1 MNPGRILVI
10 LLLALGLIGSLVN
23 GGAIYS
29 RILYMGLLLT
39 SLTWLWAHVSILWIR
54 VERQARSFRA
64 SVGDIFEERYEVI
77 NKGRLPSLWVEVSN
91 ETSMPDASGSRV
103 LTMLAPHQKRS
114 YVARTWL
121 VHRGGFSLGP
131 TVLKSGDPFGLFQ
144 VSKQFN
150 ANESLIVL
158 PMIFEIS
165 TFPSPP
171 GLLPGERAIQRKS
184 LDVTPHAAGVREYT
198 TGDTLKRIHWPTTA
212 RRGKL
217 MVKEFEQDPQAEVWL
232 FLDAEKRIQAQLPY
246 EVPETQVDALFFGKR
261 PKFNL
266 PPSTLEYSISITASL
281 AHYFILQKR
290 AVGLVTAGRVY
301 TVILAERSVRQESK
315 ILETLAFLEGD
326 GRLSLAAVVTA
337 QSQQLPMGSSVIL
350 VTPSASNEL
359 LIAVDDLQRRNLR
372 PIVVL
377 LNGESFGIRKDPRP
391 LIHSLSERNIPI
403 CQIDC
408 GADLTKALSMFASND
423 ISKDLL
429 SWLKT
434 PS

>member
-1 MNPGRILVI
+1 
-10 LLLALGLIGSLVN
+10 
-23 GGAIYS
+23 
-29 RILYMGLLLT
+29 
-39 SLTWLWAHVSILWIR
+39 
-54 VERQARSFRA
+54 
-64 SVGDIFEERYEVI
+64 
-77 NKGRLPSLWVEVSN
+77 
-91 ETSMPDASGSRV
+91 MPDASGSRV

-150 ANESLIVL
+150 AHESLIVL
-158 PMIFEIS
+158 PKMFEIS

-232 FLDAEKRIQAQLPY
+232 FLDAERRVQAQLPY
-246 EVPETQVDALFFGKR
+246 EVPETHVDALFFGKR
-261 PKFNL
+261 PRFNL

-290 AVGLVTAGRVY
+290 AVGFVTAGRVY

-326 GRLSLAAVVTA
+326 GRLSLAAVITA
-337 QSQQLPMGSSVIL
+337 QSQQLPMGSSIIL
-350 VTPSASNEL
+350 VTPSTSNEL

-377 LNGESFGIRKDPRP
+377 LNGESFGIHKDPRP
-391 LIHSLSERNIPI
+391 VIHSLSERNIPI

-423 ISKDLL
+423 ISKELL

>member
-1 MNPGRILVI
+1 MNPGRILTV
-10 LLLALGLIGSLVN
+10 LLLAVGLIGSLVN

-29 RILYMGLLLT
+29 RILYMGLLLI
-39 SLTWLWAHVSILWIR
+39 SFTWLWAQLSILWIR
-54 VERQARSFRA
+54 VERQARSLRA

-77 NKGRLPSLWVEVSN
+77 NNGRLLSLWVEISN
-91 ETSMPDASGSRV
+91 ETNMPGAAGSRV
-103 LTMLAPHQKRS
+103 LTMLTSRQKRS

-121 VHRGGFSLGP
+121 AHRGGFTLGP
-131 TVLKSGDPFGLFQ
+131 TILKSGDPFGLFQ
-144 VSKQFN
+144 VRRQFE
-150 ANESLIVL
+150 AHESLIVL
-158 PMIFEIS
+158 PMMFEIS

-171 GLLPGERAIQRKS
+171 GILPGGRAIQRKS

-232 FLDAEKRIQAQLPY
+232 FLDAEKRVQAQLPY
-246 EVPETQVDALFFGKR
+246 EAPETQVDALFFGRR
-261 PKFNL
+261 PKFDL

-281 AHYFILQKR
+281 AHYFIAQKR

-326 GRLSLAAVVTA
+326 GRLSLAAVITA
-337 QSQQLPMGSSVIL
+337 QAQQLPLGSSVIL

-359 LIAVDDLQRRNLR
+359 LIAMDDLQRRNLR

-377 LNGESFGIRKDPRP
+377 LNGETFGIRKDPRP
-391 LIHSLSERNIPI
+391 LIRSLSERSIPI

-423 ISKDLL
+423 TSKDLL
-429 SWLKT
+429 SWLKIQ
-434 PS
+434 S